1 MKKSLIFIALAP
13 AALFAQTDWRLAQG
27 LNSTAF
33 QQQGW
38 LRLPVSTDTWQHID
52 GQSGLVAGRPL
63 SADEVRTTVQTLSD
77 GSHINHTETVK
88 FYRDAMGR
96 MLTRT
101 ETGAIL
107 YDPVAGFT
115 YDITDYRKSYVKS
128 PITPGATVTIAAA
141 AHRSSISS
149 TSGSGDPKWH
159 STTGNAANAPVTE
172 DLTPQMV
179 NGVLAKGL
187 RLTLTIPAGTF
198 GNDAPLK
205 VVNER
210 WVSDDLK
217 LLVKSSNSDPR
228 FGVTTYEL
236 KNIVQADPSPS
247 LFQLPAGYTE
257 AQGH

>member
-1 MKKSLIFIALAP
+1 MKKSLLLIALTP
-13 AALFAQTDWRLAQG
+13 AALLAQADWRFSQG
-27 LNSTAF
+27 LNWSAV
-33 QQQGW
+33 QQEGW
-38 LRLPVSTDTWQHID
+38 MRFPVSTDTWQHID
-52 GQSGLVAGRPL
+52 GQTGLVTGRPM

-77 GSHINHTETVK
+77 GSHINHTETDK

-115 YDITDYRKSYVKS
+115 YDVTDYRKTYTKS
-128 PITPGATVTIAAA
+128 PITPGAMVTIAAA

-149 TSGSGDPKWH
+149 SSTSGSSH
-159 STTGNAANAPVTE
+159 STHTSGDSANAPVTE
-172 DLTPQMV
+172 DLPPQMI
-179 NGVLAKGL
+179 NGVLARGS
-187 RLTLTIPAGTF
+187 RITVTIPAGTF

-257 AQGH
+257 GH